1 MRRYLNE
8 FLSDKRV
15 IDYPAWKW
23 QPLLQTALVEPAAWT
38 GFIVVVATVLIGVIV
53 GSIAAY
59 YGGLT
64 DNIIMPVI
72 GALFASSSTLIV
84 P

>member
-23 QPLLQTALVEPAAWT
+23 QPLLQTM
-38 GFIVVVATVLIGVIV
+38 I
-53 GSIAAY
+53 
-59 YGGLT
+59 LT
-64 DNIIMPVI
+64 KRPFTS
-72 GALFASSSTLIV
+72 GANYKASGTTR
-84 P
+84 PTNRP